1 MGIALTATLL
11 FGVVL
16 YRGLTYMP
24 DSDLTTLLIGTTAG
38 FVLFSLIL
46 NWAGY
51 CGTAARLGKGG
62 RCYDTDQAGDPG
74 FGQGC
79 WMGRFLR
86 LFNSNIH
93 HGFRAGGIELPA
105 CRITK

>member
-1 MGIALTATLL
+1 MLGLIFCFSYVVLTMYRENDRRYQIYHLFGLSKARLFLRSTLTAMGIALTAALL
-11 FGVVL
+11 FGVAL
-16 YRGLTYMP
+16 YQGLTYMP

-62 RCYDTDQAGDPG
+62 R
-74 FGQGC
+74 
-79 WMGRFLR
+79 
-86 LFNSNIH
+86 
-93 HGFRAGGIELPA
+93 
-105 CRITK
+105 

>member
-1 MGIALTATLL
+1 MFGLSKARLFLRSTLTAMGIALTAALL
-11 FGVVL
+11 FGVAL

-24 DSDLTTLLIGTTAG
+24 GSDLTTLLIGTTAG

-62 RCYDTDQAGDPG
+62 R
-74 FGQGC
+74 
-79 WMGRFLR
+79 
-86 LFNSNIH
+86 
-93 HGFRAGGIELPA
+93 
-105 CRITK
+105 